1 MGLWFSTHPGG
12 IRLYRRPYFPVSL
25 SFQVQLSLLG
35 SLLLI
40 FFSDLFIFLFICV
53 CVFCL
58 NIYLYTIC
66 MPGPTE
72 AGRRQWIPW
81 NCSYRG
87 C

>member
-40 FFSDLFIFLFICV
+40 FFRFIYFL
-53 CVFCL
+53 
-58 NIYLYTIC
+58 IYMC
-66 MPGPTE
+66 MSVLPKHISVYHMPAWSHRSWTKAMDPLE
-72 AGRRQWIPW
+72 L
-81 NCSYRG
+81 
-87 C
+87 